1 MIMRTAA
8 AGEEQACFQ
17 MIEEAK
23 AFQRSMGFV
32 QWHPGY
38 PSLNTIAQDIESGIG
53 YVFAEDEKL
62 LGYCCLIIGD
72 EPAYRQIE
80 GAWKTERPYAVVHR
94 LAFGAAARGRGLSGE
109 AFSLIKAFCL
119 ERGIE
124 AIRVDT
130 QEENRVMRHILD
142 REGFSY
148 CGRILFDGGPKLAY
162 EWDR

>member
-1 MIMRTAA
+1 MILRAA
-8 AGEEQACFQ
+8 LSGEEAACFQ
-17 MIEEAK
+17 LIEDAK

-32 QWHPGY
+32 QWNEAY
-38 PSLNTIAQDIESGIG
+38 PSLSIIAQDINSGIG
-53 YVFAEDEKL
+53 YVFCEDGKL

-72 EPAYRQIE
+72 EPAYRRIE
-80 GAWKTERPYAVVHR
+80 GAWKTDRPYAVVHR

-130 QEENRVMRHILD
+130 QEENKVMRHILG